1 MLEHGAGF
9 RAAVDAH
16 EIGGARLR
24 VILHVIGLIEAR
36 RLELALHLPPVA
48 QRDVPRVDAAVVRAL
63 HLDCDASISNA
74 IWCTTNIAPKTV
86 PAAKM
91 PQTTMSQAI
100 VDAQRRR
107 LVPAP
112 VLNREPLPPFEPPIG
127 RSAIR

>member
-16 EIGGARLR
+16 EVGGARLR

-48 QRDVPRVDAAVVRAL
+48 QGDVPWMYAAVVRAL
-63 HLDCDASISNA
+63 HLDCNASISDA
-74 IWCTTNIAPKTV
+74 IWCTANIAPKAV
-86 PAAKM
+86 PAPKM
-91 PQTTMSQAI
+91 PQTTMSHAI
-100 VDAQRRR
+100 VDAKRLS

-112 VLNREPLPPFEPPIG
+112 VLNRELLPQLE